1 LSVAILVILF
11 WLQIFYNII
20 YITKI
25 TGFIKNLFSIRRF
38 QGTIRILRMFSLCD
52 YLDYYIHLIPVKGN
66 TMKETPQQYTERILG
81 YVQGKK
87 TLKVLAS
94 TPKQLSSLLKGVPK
108 TKLTKRQVKDK
119 WSIAEILGHIADT
132 EIVCSFRIRLILGSN
147 GTPIQGFDQ
156 DVWAQYSNYKKQDPA
171 VSLEA
176 YQINRLR
183 NIHLLKSL
191 PREMWD
197 NYGMH
202 SERGKESV
210 TRVAEMLAGHDIN
223 HLSQIRMMIKGK

>member
-1 LSVAILVILF
+1 M
-11 WLQIFYNII
+11 Q
-20 YITKI
+20 
-25 TGFIKNLFSIRRF
+25 
-38 QGTIRILRMFSLCD
+38 
-52 YLDYYIHLIPVKGN
+52 
-66 TMKETPQQYTERILG
+66 ETPQQYTKRILS
-81 YVQGKK
+81 YVQGKE

-94 TPKQLSSLLKGVPK
+94 TSKQISSLLKGVRK
-108 TKLTKRQVKDK
+108 TKLIKRPVEDK

-147 GTPIQGFDQ
+147 GAPIQGFDQ

-176 YQINRLR
+176 YRVNRLR

-197 NYGMH
+197 YYGMH
-202 SERGKESV
+202 SERGKETV
-210 TRVAEMLAGHDIN
+210 TRVTEMLAGHDIN
-223 HLSQIRMMIKGK
+223 HLNQIRLIIKGMAK